1 MDETK
6 SEKRE
11 SEGGLKTPPA
21 PTTAFQVTP
30 LVFSPSP
37 VASLGSSDRDD
48 SLHEVYSSHE
58 ASRGTSGRLSPS
70 DLPDS
75 PSQTMPTSPPP
86 GEGPRVPSKPGIR
99 SKLPPLA
106 PTRQN
111 AMYADA
117 VRRFQ
122 DEGTPV
128 VFSTGIP
135 LSGFEDDPDSAKS
148 SSTTMSEDSD
158 MLLGQLITSA
168 MPRPAKT
175 KVDLDNS
182 NESSCSENEQDLLAD
197 CIASAMPVA
206 ATRLSPT
213 EKKVASLES
222 KQFKKEKRHQS
233 LLFYKVPSAPPEFR
247 CSSQEYRTEGDNG
260 DVAQQSKLSFACVS
274 PLGSFQSHLPR
285 PSTIGRSSSSGS
297 SEPSDQGA
305 AGGRIFEPNKSSTS
319 SLSELSTESLDKME
333 EEEEDM
339 LLAACIS
346 SAMPKISSAMPMTK
360 FGRKESAMLL
370 TREEEPNDS
379 KDAEEE
385 ELQ

>member
-11 SEGGLKTPPA
+11 SEGG

-75 PSQTMPTSPPP
+75 PSQTMPTSSPP
-86 GEGPRVPSKPGIR
+86 GEGPRVPSTPGIK

-106 PTRQN
+106 PTRHQN

-128 VFSTGIP
+128 VFSTGIS

-148 SSTTMSEDSD
+148 SSCTTMSEDSE

-168 MPRPAKT
+168 MPRPAKA

-233 LLFYKVPSAPPEFR
+233 LLFYKVSSAPPEFR

-319 SLSELSTESLDKME
+319 SLSELSTESLDKTE

-346 SAMPKISSAMPMTK
+346 SAMPKISSAMPKTK

-385 ELQ
+385 EELQ